1 MFLGTPGPAD
11 GGVAPDGEARAL
23 HRTAADWF
31 EPFS

>member
-11 GGVAPDGEARAL
+11 GGVAATGEADAL
-23 HRTAADWF
+23 HRTAVDWF